1 MINKDEL
8 VKEIDQAERDM
19 NVAKYE
25 QELALDA
32 LVNHLMSTREVNQ
45 LPADIQRTLIDV
57 TLRRDKIDRL
67 AALKS
72 NLQADMDLT
81 P

>member
-1 MINKDEL
+1 MTDKDKL
-8 VKEIDQAERDM
+8 VKEIDQAERDI

-25 QELALDA
+25 QELALDV
-32 LVNHLMSTREVNQ
+32 LVNHLLSTREVNQ
-45 LPADIQRTLIDV
+45 LPADIQRTLIDS

-67 AALKS
+67 VALKS
-72 NLQADMDLT
+72 NLQVDMDLT